1 MITFTFNDRNVDLET
16 YTNAKSPDA
25 QVSKSQHSASV
36 CNHNSINLRI
46 ISDLESARQLCHND
60 NVNILGG
67 GS

>member
-1 MITFTFNDRNVDLET
+1 MIDFTFHDRNVDFET

-25 QVSKSQHSASV
+25 QVPKSQHSTSV
-36 CNHNSINLRI
+36 CNHNGINLRI
-46 ISDLESARQLCHND
+46 IRDLARQLCHNN